1 MKRILSIIVILAL
14 AIGLAACG
22 NKSAEKKDD
31 KKIVVG
37 ASPAPHAEILEQA
50 KPLLK
55 DKGYDLEIKTI
66 NDYTTPNKLLD
77 AGELDANFFQ
87 HTPYLDTEKKEKG
100 YKIESAGDVH
110 IEPMAVYSHKYKRL
124 KDLPNGA
131 EIFVSNN
138 PAEQGRFL
146 KFFVDAGLIKIKDGV
161 KIQNATFDDI
171 VENKKDIKKDIKFN
185 SKQAAEFLP
194 KTFQNDEGDA
204 VIINSNFA
212 IEQKLNPQKDSIAV
226 EKGEDNPYANLI
238 AVKEG
243 HKDDEKIKA
252 LMEVLHSKDIKDFIK
267 KKYDGAVLPAE

>member
-1 MKRILSIIVILAL
+1 MKKFISIAL
-14 AIGLAACG
+14 VLVLTVVLVACG
-22 NKSAEKKDD
+22 NNDSKSSDNKDD

-37 ASPAPHAEILEQA
+37 ASPAPHAEILEEA

-55 DKGYDLEIKTI
+55 KEGYDLEIKTI

-100 YKIESAGDVH
+100 YKVESAGNVH
-110 IEPMAVYSHKYKRL
+110 LEPMAVYSQKHKSL
-124 KDLPNGA
+124 KDLPKGA

-146 KFFVDAGLIKIKDGV
+146 KFFVDEGLIKIKKGV
-161 KIQNATFDDI
+161 KIQDATFKDI
-171 VENKKDIKKDIKFN
+171 EENKKDLKFN
-185 SKQAAEFLP
+185 NKQAAEFLP
-194 KTFQNDEGDA
+194 KTYQNNEGDA

-226 EKGEDNPYANLI
+226 EKADNNPYANLI
-238 AVKEG
+238 AVQEG
-243 HKDDEKIKA
+243 HKNDEKIKA
-252 LMEVLHSKDIKDFIK
+252 LMKVLRSDDIKKFIND
-267 KKYDGAVLPAE
+267 KYDGAVTPAE